1 MILII
6 IFYMIISCMF
16 IYYTRKQWLL
26 NPASLFVLTQLI
38 FFIGLIQFTD
48 MNIES
53 DTVHLVINIV
63 GMTQF
68 IVAATLCN
76 KIFQPSVKTVK
87 VWLSLPYKRI
97 ESNFQFN
104 TLISVIILTA
114 ILISFIYY
122 YRVGYNLFI
131 DQALSVVKG
140 EDPLSMYSDIAG
152 KRLDAYSGETYFAPG
167 YTNQFKNVLLP
178 LLVCYLYSRYF
189 LLKKRRD
196 LLSALILSP
205 LSLIFLLGTGQR
217 GAFAIMTL
225 VMFIFFNASL
235 TSNKKKYFNIILCL
249 CFIAVFSFSSYLIG
263 RSLSHSDS
271 GVDFFKMLMALP
283 ERILLGNQE
292 AAVVGFHYVYPLP
305 TQYGMDWVND
315 LMNLLP
321 FKTKSN
327 MNIASEAYY
336 ILFGSDRGT
345 APISIWGS
353 IWYNWGPIGNL
364 VIPFI
369 MGLIYQGL
377 YIKFIKGPKTL
388 FRTLIYS
395 SITVYL
401 GTWIAGG
408 PDSLV
413 NIGLVTIIILRIIE
427 YTVCG
432 RWTLKI
438 AKCANV

>member
-6 IFYMIISCMF
+6 IFHMIISCMF
-16 IYYTRKQWLL
+16 IYYTRKQWPL
-26 NPASLFVLTQLI
+26 NPALLFVLIQLM
-38 FFIGLIQFTD
+38 FFSGLIQFTD

-53 DTVHLVINIV
+53 DIVHLVIIFV

-68 IVAATLCN
+68 IMAATLCN
-76 KIFQPSVKTVK
+76 IIFKTPVKTVK

-104 TLISVIILTA
+104 ILIGVIIVSA
-114 ILISFIYY
+114 ILISSIYY

-131 DQALSVVKG
+131 DLTLSVLQG
-140 EDPLSMYSDIAG
+140 QDPLSMYSDVAG
-152 KRLDAYSGETYFAPG
+152 KRLAAYSGETYFAPG

-178 LLVCYLYSRYF
+178 LLICYLYSRYF
-189 LLKKRRD
+189 LLKKMRN
-196 LLSALILSP
+196 LVLALILSP

-217 GAFAIMTL
+217 GAFVIMTM

-235 TSNKKKYFNIILCL
+235 TRKKKKWFNIILCV
-249 CFIAVFSFSSYLIG
+249 CFIVVFSFSSYLIG
-263 RSLSHSDS
+263 RSLSNLDS
-271 GVDFFKMLMALP
+271 GLDFLKILMALP
-283 ERILLGNQE
+283 ERIFLGNQE
-292 AAVVGFHYVYPLP
+292 AAVVGFHYLYQLP
-305 TQYGMDWVND
+305 TQYGMDWIND

-321 FKTKSN
+321 FKTQSHI
-327 MNIASEAYY
+327 NIASEVYY
-336 ILFGSDRGT
+336 ILFGTDRGT

-353 IWYNWGPIGNL
+353 IWYNFGPIGNL

-369 MGLIYQGL
+369 MGFIYQGL
-377 YIKFIKGPKTL
+377 YIRFIRGPKTL

-401 GTWIAGG
+401 GSWMAGG
-408 PDSLV
+408 PDTLV
-413 NIGLVTIIILRIIE
+413 NIGLATIIILRIIE

-432 RWTLKI
+432 RWSPKI
-438 AKCANV
+438 TKCANV